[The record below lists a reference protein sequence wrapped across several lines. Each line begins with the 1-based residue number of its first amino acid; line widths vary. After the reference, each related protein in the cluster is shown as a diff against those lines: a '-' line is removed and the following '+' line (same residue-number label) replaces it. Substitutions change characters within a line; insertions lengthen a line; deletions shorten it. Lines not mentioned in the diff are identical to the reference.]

1 MRALQ
6 VKRALRSLLAGAVA
20 VLIAAAPLAAK
31 DKKDKDKDAA
41 PKPAAISARVIDAGK
56 KPVPGAK
63 VTIKGPTGE
72 VAAEVV
78 TDKKGEFKVEIKG
91 EPGKYIVAIDAAGNA
106 PFENPIDLEA
116 GQEQRVEI
124 KLLSAE
130 EGKKN
135 FAIKLYNEAADAF
148 RKQDWPVAKAK
159 FAEALVASPEM
170 AEPRLGL
177 ADIALTE
184 GNTQDAITQVEAYL
198 KIKPDDVQGKKIAY
212 TAYLR
217 AGQQD
222 KAKAI
227 SAELGDAKLNAGL
240 AIDLYN
246 QGALAS
252 QKNDFDTALAKF
264 KEATDYDANLAEA
277 WAGMGS
283 VLYNQGKF
291 AEALA
296 NAEKALA
303 LKPTLQPAMRSRF
316 LALDGLKRKQ
326 EAGVA
331 WDAYAAIDKNGA
343 LDLLIRSA
351 EADFKDGNLEAAEA
365 SLLRV
370 LGLNPDD
377 AQAHLQIG
385 LVYAST
391 NPQKCKEHLQ
401 RFLKLAP
408 SHPEAETAKDI
419 LAYLK

>member
-1 MRALQ
+1 MKK
-6 VKRALRSLLAGAVA
+6 VVRSLLAGAA
-20 VLIAAAPLAAK
+20 VLLLAVPAVAK
-31 DKKDKDKDAA
+31 DKKDKDAT
-41 PKPAAISARVIDAGK
+41 PKPAAIAARVIDAAK

-63 VTIKGPTGE
+63 VVIKKPTGE
-72 VAAEVV
+72 VALEVV
-78 TDKKGEFKVEIKG
+78 TDKKGEFKVEVPG
-91 EPGKYIVAIDAAGNA
+91 EAGRYTVAIEAAGSA
-106 PFENPIDLEA
+106 PFENPIDLEP
-116 GQEQRVEI
+116 GKEQRVEI

-135 FAIKLYNEAADAF
+135 FAIKAYNEAAEAF
-148 RKQDWPVAKAK
+148 RNQDWAKAKAK
-159 FAEALVASPEM
+159 FHEALETSPEM

-184 GNTQDAITQVEAYL
+184 GNTQEAITQVEAYL
-198 KIKPDDVQGKKIAY
+198 KAKPDDVQGKKIAY

-217 AGQQD
+217 SGQQD

-227 SAELGDAKLNAGL
+227 SAELGDTKLNQGL

-264 KEATDYDANLAEA
+264 KEATEYDANLAEA

-291 AEALA
+291 AEALT

-316 LALDGLKRKQ
+316 LALDGLKRKE

-343 LDLLIRSA
+343 LDLLVRSA

-370 LGLNPDD
+370 LNLNPDD
-377 AQAHLQIG
+377 PQAHLQIG

-408 SHPEAETAKDI
+408 NHPEAETAKDI